1 MIPADDFVGIPWLR
15 HGRSRAGADCWG
27 LCCLWYAERLGVQL
41 PDYAGVMA
49 RIDAD
54 ALGRHLLIEEASR
67 RWERFRADEGH
78 PHDIVLLRAG
88 RVHEHVGVYLG
99 AGYMLHSEGP
109 EPSLSVIQRVSDPS
123 LRHRVICHFRMPQGG
138 FKT

>member
-1 MIPADDFVGIPWLR
+1 MLPANDFVGIPWVR

-27 LCCLWYAERLGVQL
+27 LCCLWYAERLGVTL
-41 PDYAGVMA
+41 PDYTDAMA

-54 ALGRHLLIEEASR
+54 ALGRHRLIAEAGR
-67 RWERFRADEGH
+67 RWERIPPDLGQ

-99 AGYMLHSEGP
+99 GGFMLHSEGP
-109 EPSLSVIQRVSDPS
+109 EPASSVIQRVSDPA
-123 LRHRVICHFRMPQGG
+123 LRHRVICHFRMPEGG
-138 FKT
+138 LKP